1 MNKPKNAIINYH
13 IELENLLV
21 EADDKVRTM
30 KKRLNIL
37 EKVVDAKWVN
47 NKISK
52 ETYGG
57 VLDDLKNDNLN
68 LSRSLRLKE
77 NVIDRL
83 KKKTLRLEEELL
95 EAKLDRGD
103 VLKSA
108 DYVYGLK

>member
-1 MNKPKNAIINYH
+1 MNKSDNAIINYH

-21 EADDKVRTM
+21 EADEKVRTM
-30 KKRLNIL
+30 TNRLNTL
-37 EKVVDAKWVN
+37 EKVVDAKWVK

-57 VLDDLKNDNLN
+57 VLEDLKDDNLN

-77 NVIDRL
+77 KVIDRL
-83 KKKTLRLEEELL
+83 KKKTLSLEEELL